1 MSRSIQKTWLAILL
15 LFALLPMLAVGGILS
30 WMGSDLQVRQAL
42 SVQDQIALRSEAL
55 LANFVEEALMEMNIL
70 VRSPGFVSGSTDQR
84 LELLARTIFERNLF
98 DSLTVVDNTGMERL
112 RVARIGI
119 TPPDRLTNRAADP
132 LFSAANSAALSAP
145 RQSTPGS
152 HRRGAYEPCD
162 RTGGQHTGRGQRN
175 GEPARKRRARDRAPQ
190 PRSDRAHGRAV
201 GLEF

>member
-30 WMGSDLQVRQAL
+30 WMGSDLQIRQAQ
-42 SVQDQIALRSEAL
+42 SIQDQIALRSEAL

-112 RVARIGI
+112 HVARIGI
-119 TPPDRLTNRAADP
+119 TPPDRLTSRAADP
-132 LFSAANSAALSAP
+132 LFKAAI
-145 RQSTPGS
+145 
-152 HRRGAYEPCD
+152 GAE
-162 RTGGQHTGRGQRN
+162 
-175 GEPARKRRARDRAPQ
+175 
-190 PRSDRAHGRAV
+190 
-201 GLEF
+201 